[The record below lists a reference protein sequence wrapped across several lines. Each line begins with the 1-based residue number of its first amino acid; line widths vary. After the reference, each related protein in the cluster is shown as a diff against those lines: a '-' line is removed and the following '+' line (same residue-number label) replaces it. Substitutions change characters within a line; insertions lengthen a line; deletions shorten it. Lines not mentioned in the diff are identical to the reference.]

1 MIKRRLPRALILA
14 GAFAGLWGEVEA
26 HEEDGAYIRVRGQ
39 NQAQRFFD
47 GDYLEPDLQ
56 LADVKF
62 RTYLAIEPLHPEI
75 KYGDLTNGDPILLT
89 RELSLEELWSV
100 VSSLV
105 GTAHQLTEKDGFKPA
120 VDQAMEALLN
130 GVRRLT
136 EDEQ

>member
-14 GAFAGLWGEVEA
+14 GTFAGKWGEIEA

-47 GDYLEPDLQ
+47 GDFLEPDLA
-56 LADVKF
+56 LPDVKF
-62 RTYLAIEPLHPEI
+62 RTYLDIEVLHPEAE
-75 KYGDLTNGDPILLT
+75 YDDVTDGNPILLT

-100 VSSLV
+100 VSGLV

-136 EDEQ
+136 EDGQ